1 MCCPKPSRQVVNAPL
16 RLDFL
21 GGGIRVLKLEIMQNN
36 NKPITSLPHPYCTL
50 SSEDV
55 EYARYLDRVHGR
67 VVAKNYLRAITDP
80 GYLSTE
86 RLAAVK
92 RAEKGL
98 ERAAFKQKVSCPP
111 EGWKFAIRK
120 HIWRLGDE
128 ILAVTPDIQIKDLE
142 RAITK
147 SYSYGPKADHP
158 YKVWREELKAYL
170 SQVHFERTGQ
180 RSNNQQR
187 RRKV

>member
-1 MCCPKPSRQVVNAPL
+1 
-16 RLDFL
+16 
-21 GGGIRVLKLEIMQNN
+21 MQNN
-36 NKPITSLPHPYCTL
+36 NKPITRLPHPYCTL
-50 SSEDV
+50 SPEDV

-80 GYLSTE
+80 NYLSTE

-111 EGWKFAIRK
+111 EGWRLTIHRHIRQV
-120 HIWRLGDE
+120 GNE

-142 RAITK
+142 RAIAK
-147 SYSYGPKADHP
+147 SYCYGPKADHP
-158 YKVWREELKAYL
+158 YKVWREELKVYL
-170 SQVHFERTGQ
+170 GQIHFERTG
-180 RSNNQQR
+180 NQSR
-187 RRKV
+187 RGKV

>member
-1 MCCPKPSRQVVNAPL
+1 
-16 RLDFL
+16 
-21 GGGIRVLKLEIMQNN
+21 MQNN
-36 NKPITSLPHPYCTL
+36 NKPMTSLPHPYSTL
-50 SSEDV
+50 SPEHL

-67 VVAKNYLRAITDP
+67 IVAKNYLRAVTSPD
-80 GYLSTE
+80 YLSTE
-86 RLAAVK
+86 RLAAAK

-98 ERAAFKQKVSCPP
+98 EKAAFNQKVPCPP
-111 EGWKFAIRK
+111 EGWRFAIRR
-120 HIWRLGDE
+120 HIRQVGRE
-128 ILAVTPDIQIKDLE
+128 TLAATPDIQIKDLE
-142 RAITK
+142 QAITK
-147 SYSYGPKADHP
+147 SYSYGSKADHP